1 MGKFGKA
8 IRNIGHSIGEFFKS
22 PLKSIGHAVGSAFHE
37 TAEIIAD
44 TERTIMSPFV
54 QSSTKVIQTSGQAI
68 SSILDPVT
76 ANLSMPLVVI
86 GGIALVLILLAK

>member
-37 TAEIIAD
+37 TATIIAD
-44 TERTIMSPFV
+44 TERTIMSPFI
-54 QSSTKVIQTSGQAI
+54 QSGTKVIQTSGQAI
-68 SSILDPVT
+68 SSILDPIT
-76 ANLSMPLVVI
+76 TNLSMPLVI